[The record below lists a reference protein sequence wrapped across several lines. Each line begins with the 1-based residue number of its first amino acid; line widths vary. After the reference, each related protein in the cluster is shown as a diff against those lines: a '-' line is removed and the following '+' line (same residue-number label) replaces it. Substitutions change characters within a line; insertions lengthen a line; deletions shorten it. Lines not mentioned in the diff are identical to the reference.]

1 MEIITNHILTLL
13 TFIPLLGAITLL
25 GIERENAGGA
35 KLISALFA
43 FFNLLLGL
51 YLFFAYSSNGSV
63 FQFVERYHW
72 IKTLGIQ
79 YFLGVDAV
87 SMYLIVLTVILT
99 FICIV
104 ASWNINKY
112 AREYFLCIL
121 FIECGVIGA
130 LVSLD
135 LILFYI
141 FWEVMLVPM
150 YFLIGIWGDNKRIY
164 ATLKFYIYTM
174 VGSVIMLVAIF
185 TLYWMNSKSNFDILQ
200 LYRLHLPVKTQMWLY
215 LAFFLAFAIKVPII
229 PFHTWQPDT
238 YVNAPTAGTVLLAG
252 ILSKMGVYGFYRFAL
267 PLFPDA
273 SLKFTPIVACLTL
286 IAVVYISLIA
296 IAQKDMKRL
305 IAYSSIAHLSV
316 IVLGLYMLTIQS
328 VQGAIFQMLN
338 HTIITGA
345 LFLLLGVLFERYSSR
360 MIKDYGGVA
369 KQMPLFATFFMIAM
383 LASVGLPG
391 TNGFIGEFLLFLG
404 IFKANITY
412 AVIAATSTI
421 LGAFYMLWMYQ
432 RAFFGPLENEKVM
445 SLPDL
450 NIREF
455 AYIIPLIILIF
466 AMGIFPQFFIKKFDK
481 TTTVYINY
489 IKSNRVINLAQK

>member
-1 MEIITNHILTLL
+1 MEIITKHLLTLL

-25 GIERENAGGA
+25 GIQRENSAGA
-35 KLISALFA
+35 KLISSFFALIEVI
-43 FFNLLLGL
+43 LGIF
-51 YLFFAYSSNGSV
+51 LFFAYKANGNV
-63 FQFVERYHW
+63 FQFIERYQW
-72 IKTLGIQ
+72 IKSLGIQ

-99 FICIV
+99 FICII
-104 ASWNINKY
+104 ASWNVEKY

-121 FIECGVIGA
+121 FIETGVIGA
-130 LVSLD
+130 LVALD
-135 LILFYI
+135 LVLFYI
-141 FWEVMLVPM
+141 FWEVMLIPM
-150 YFLIGIWGDNKRIY
+150 YFLIGIWGDHKRIY
-164 ATLKFYIYTM
+164 STLKFYIYTM

-185 TLYWMNSKSNFDILQ
+185 ALYWLNSKANFDILQ

-215 LAFFLAFAIKVPII
+215 LAFFLAFAIKVPIV

-252 ILSKMGVYGFYRFAL
+252 VLSKMGVYGFYRFAL

-273 SLKFTPIVACLTL
+273 AYKFTPVIAFLTL
-286 IAVVYISLIA
+286 VAVVYISLIA

-305 IAYSSIAHLSV
+305 IAYSSIAHLAV

-328 VQGAIFQMLN
+328 VQGAVFQMMN

-345 LFLLLGVLFERYSSR
+345 LFLLLGTLFERYSSR
-360 MIKDYGGVA
+360 YIKDYSGVA

-412 AVIAATSTI
+412 AAIAATGTV

-432 RAFFGPLENEKVM
+432 RAFFGPLEDERIAK
-445 SLPDL
+445 LPDL
-450 NIREF
+450 NIRE
-455 AYIIPLIILIF
+455 ALYILPLIILIF
-466 AMGIFPQFFIKKFDK
+466 VLGIFPQFFIKKFDK
-481 TTTVYINY
+481 TTSFYVNY
-489 IKSNRVINLAQK
+489 VTQNKVINLAEK